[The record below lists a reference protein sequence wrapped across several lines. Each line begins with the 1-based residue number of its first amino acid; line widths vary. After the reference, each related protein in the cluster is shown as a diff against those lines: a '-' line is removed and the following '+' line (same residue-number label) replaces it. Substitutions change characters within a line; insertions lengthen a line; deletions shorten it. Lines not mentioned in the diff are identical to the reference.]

1 MKQVY
6 LYERIYH
13 DLLREI
19 QSGAFKNGK
28 LLPTERELSARYEVS
43 RITAK
48 KAFDMLAADGLIVR
62 VAGKGTM
69 LTKTAKK
76 EKNIAHKLIG
86 AIFCDID
93 SAFGD
98 QVLLGMEAAAAALG
112 CSIIFK
118 RSFDVPE
125 NEDRLLVELMDLG
138 VAGIIVHNCHGD
150 YSKSLM
156 RLYCDDFPVISI
168 DRYTDRLP
176 IPGVSSDHYG
186 AAMEGAAHLFEL
198 GHRHILYLSSPV
210 EGTSTLADRLEGFR
224 QAHIRQHRSMNPASF
239 ILDIASHQARL
250 PEVIA
255 AEVERIC
262 SVLRENPEITA
273 LFASERYI
281 ASLAQQAVVSMDK
294 RIPEDYS
301 LICFDHEKTY
311 DEVPAVTHMLQDQER
326 IGATAVEKLA
336 EMIAGRKPEVKTI
349 FEAALVKGRS
359 TAEV

>member
-1 MKQVY
+1 MY
-6 LYERIYH
+6 LYEKIYH
-13 DLLREI
+13 DLLQGIE
-19 QSGAFKNGK
+19 SGDYKNGR
-28 LLPTERELSARYEVS
+28 LLPTERELSEKYGVS

-48 KAFDMLAADGLIVR
+48 KAFDMLVWEGLIVR
-62 VAGKGTM
+62 IAGRGTM
-69 LTKTAKK
+69 LAKTAKK
-76 EKNIAHKLIG
+76 EKSISQKLIG

-93 SAFGD
+93 SAFGE
-98 QVLLGMEAAAAALG
+98 QVLLGMEAAAASLG

-168 DRYTDRLP
+168 DRYTERLP
-176 IPGVSSDHYG
+176 IPCVASDHYG
-186 AAMEGAAHLFEL
+186 AARDGVAHLFQL
-198 GHRHILYLSSPV
+198 GHKHILYLSSPV
-210 EGTSTLADRLEGFR
+210 EGTSALADRLAGFR
-224 QAHIRQHRSMNPASF
+224 QAHIRQRRRMNPAGF

-255 AEVERIC
+255 ADVKR
-262 SVLRENPEITA
+262 VRDALRENPDITA

-281 ASLAQQAVVSMDK
+281 ASLAQQAAASLGK

-301 LICFDHEKTY
+301 LICFDHERTY
-311 DEVPAVTHMLQDQER
+311 DERPAITHMLQDQER

-336 EMIAGRKPEVKTI
+336 EMIEGRKPDVKTI
-349 FEAALVKGRS
+349 FETTLVEGRS
-359 TAEV
+359 TAKV

>member
-1 MKQVY
+1 MKRMH

-13 DLLREI
+13 DLLRDI
-19 QSGAFKNGK
+19 RSGVYQNGR
-28 LLPTERELSARYEVS
+28 LLPTERDLSQTYGVS
-43 RITAK
+43 RITVK
-48 KAFDMLAADGLIVR
+48 KAFDMLAAEGLIVR
-62 VAGKGTM
+62 VAGRGTM
-69 LTKTAKK
+69 LAKPAKK
-76 EKNIAHKLIG
+76 EKNISKQLIG

-93 SAFGD
+93 SAFGE

-112 CSIIFK
+112 CNIIFK
-118 RSFDVPE
+118 RSFDIPE
-125 NEDRLLVELMDLG
+125 NEDRLLMELMELG

-186 AAMEGAAHLFEL
+186 AAMDGVVHLFEL

-224 QAHIRQHRSMNPASF
+224 QAHIRQNQPMNPAGF
-239 ILDIASHQARL
+239 VLDITSHQTRL

-255 AEVERIC
+255 ADVERIC
-262 SVLRENPEITA
+262 ETLRANPDITA

-281 ASLAQQAVVSMDK
+281 ASLAQQAVAAMGK

-311 DEVPAVTHMLQDQER
+311 DEIPAITHMRQDQER

-336 EMIAGRKPEVKTI
+336 EVIAGRKPEVKTL

-359 TAEV
+359 TGKV

>member
-1 MKQVY
+1 MH

-13 DLLREI
+13 DLLRDI
-19 QSGAFKNGK
+19 QGGVYQNGG
-28 LLPTERELSARYEVS
+28 LLPTERDLSQTYGVS

-62 VAGKGTM
+62 VAGRGTM
-69 LTKTAKK
+69 LAKTAKK
-76 EKNIAHKLIG
+76 EKSASKLIG
-86 AIFCDID
+86 TIFCDID
-93 SAFGD
+93 SAFGE

-112 CSIIFK
+112 FSVIFK
-118 RSFDVPE
+118 RSFDIPE
-125 NEDRLLVELMDLG
+125 NEDRLLVELMELG

-186 AAMEGAAHLFEL
+186 AAMDGAAHLFEL
-198 GHRHILYLSSPV
+198 GHQHILYLSSPV

-224 QAHIRQHRSMNPASF
+224 QAHIRQGRRMNPAGF
-239 ILDIASHQARL
+239 ILDIASHQTRL

-262 SVLRENPEITA
+262 GVLRENPDITA

-281 ASLAQQAVVSMDK
+281 ASLAQQAVAAMGK

-311 DEVPAVTHMLQDQER
+311 DETPAVTHMRQDQER

-336 EMIAGRKPEVKTI
+336 EVIAGRKPEVKTL

-359 TAEV
+359 TAKV